1 MFRKTKLTNAN
12 VMIGKKKYFFFLLLL
27 PFLLGSCKKLT
38 KLLAKRQVDTSYST
52 ATTSSPPKAETISTW
67 KVETFYVIQDIY
79 PELGERIMLEI
90 QNRVLIN
97 PKAIRKL
104 SKMEAA
110 EVSGFYD
117 GFGFA
122 IHPSEISDLDKLDR
136 IQKVITDV
144 SEKEVVPLK
153 LTRNILNFQS
163 VSGDVESATKIFGEA
178 SPDSIVEVDD
188 GSGRLVKVY
197 ADERGLWDA
206 RIIQNDRLRERNG
219 FVYIKISKG
228 DAIQYLEMDVLS
240 KKMRR
245 VNVAELPSD
254 SVLLV
259 D

>member
-1 MFRKTKLTNAN
+1 
-12 VMIGKKKYFFFLLLL
+12 MIGTKKYLFFLLLL
-27 PFLLGSCKKLT
+27 PLLLGSCKKLT
-38 KLLAKRQVDTSYST
+38 KLLAKKQTDPSYSN
-52 ATTSSPPKAETISTW
+52 TSSTSPSPKVEAISTW

-79 PELGERIMLEI
+79 PELGERIMSEI

-104 SKMEAA
+104 SQPEVA

-122 IHPSEISDLDKLDR
+122 IHPSEISGLDKLAR
-136 IQKVITDV
+136 IQQVITDV
-144 SEKEVVPLK
+144 SEKEIVPLK

-163 VSGDVESATKIFGEA
+163 VSGDVESATKIYGEA

-188 GSGRLVKVY
+188 GSGRIVKVY

-206 RIIQNDRLRERNG
+206 RITQNDRLRERNG

-228 DAIQYLEMDVLS
+228 QAIQYLQMDVLS

-245 VNVAELPSD
+245 VNEGELPRD

>member
-1 MFRKTKLTNAN
+1 
-12 VMIGKKKYFFFLLLL
+12 MIGKKKYFFFLLLL
-27 PFLLGSCKKLT
+27 PILLGSCKKLT
-38 KLLAKRQVDTSYST
+38 KLLAKRQTDSSYST
-52 ATTSSPPKAETISTW
+52 APPPRAAIISTW
-67 KVETFYVIQDIY
+67 QVETFYVIQDIY
-79 PELGERIMLEI
+79 PELGEQIISEI

-97 PKAIRKL
+97 PKAIRQL
-104 SKMEAA
+104 SKLEAA
-110 EVSGFYD
+110 EISGFYD
-117 GFGFA
+117 AFGFA
-122 IHPSEISDLDKLDR
+122 IHPSEISNLDKLDR

-153 LTRNILNFQS
+153 LTRNVLNFQS
-163 VSGDVESATKIFGEA
+163 VSGDVASATKIYGEA

-188 GSGRLVKVY
+188 GSGRIIKVY

-206 RIIQNDRLRERNG
+206 RIAQNDRLRVRNG

-228 DAIQYLEMDVLS
+228 EAIQYLEMDVLS

-245 VNVAELPSD
+245 VNLEELPKD

>member
-1 MFRKTKLTNAN
+1 MIRTK
-12 VMIGKKKYFFFLLLL
+12 KHFFLLLL
-27 PFLLGSCKKLT
+27 LPLLLGSCKKLT
-38 KLLAKRQVDTSYST
+38 KLLAKRQTDPSYPNAT
-52 ATTSSPPKAETISTW
+52 ATATPPPKTEAISTW

-79 PELGERIMLEI
+79 PELGERIMSEI

-104 SKMEAA
+104 SQPEVA

-122 IHPSEISDLDKLDR
+122 IHPSEISGLDKLDR

-144 SEKEVVPLK
+144 SEQEIVPLK

-163 VSGDVESATKIFGEA
+163 VSGAVESATKIYGEA

-188 GSGRLVKVY
+188 GSGRIVKVY

-206 RIIQNDRLRERNG
+206 RITQNDRLRERNG

-228 DAIQYLEMDVLS
+228 QAIQYLQMDVLS

-245 VNVAELPSD
+245 VNAGELPRD

>member
-1 MFRKTKLTNAN
+1 
-12 VMIGKKKYFFFLLLL
+12 MIGTKKYLFFLLLL
-27 PFLLGSCKKLT
+27 PLLLGSCKKLT
-38 KLLAKRQVDTSYST
+38 KLLAKKQTDPSYSN
-52 ATTSSPPKAETISTW
+52 TSSTSPSPKVEAISTW
-67 KVETFYVIQDIY
+67 KS
-79 PELGERIMLEI
+79 EI

-104 SKMEAA
+104 SQPEVA

-122 IHPSEISDLDKLDR
+122 IHPSEISGLDKLAR
-136 IQKVITDV
+136 IQQVITDV
-144 SEKEVVPLK
+144 SEKEIVPLK

-163 VSGDVESATKIFGEA
+163 VSGDVESATKIYGEA

-188 GSGRLVKVY
+188 GSGRIVKVY

-206 RIIQNDRLRERNG
+206 RITQNDRLRERNG

-228 DAIQYLEMDVLS
+228 QAIQYLQMDVLS

-245 VNVAELPSD
+245 VNEGELPRD

>member
-1 MFRKTKLTNAN
+1 
-12 VMIGKKKYFFFLLLL
+12 MIGKKKYFFFLLLL

-38 KLLAKRQVDTSYST
+38 KLLAKRQTDSSYST
-52 ATTSSPPKAETISTW
+52 APPPKATIISTW
-67 KVETFYVIQDIY
+67 QVETFYVIQDIY
-79 PELGERIMLEI
+79 PELGEQIISEI

-97 PKAIRKL
+97 PKAIRQL
-104 SKMEAA
+104 SKLEAA
-110 EVSGFYD
+110 EISGFYD
-117 GFGFA
+117 AFGFA
-122 IHPSEISDLDKLDR
+122 IHPSEISNLDKLDR

-153 LTRNILNFQS
+153 LTRNVLNFQS
-163 VSGDVESATKIFGEA
+163 VSGDVASATKIYGEA

-188 GSGRLVKVY
+188 GSGRIIKVY

-206 RIIQNDRLRERNG
+206 RIAQNDRLRVRNG

-228 DAIQYLEMDVLS
+228 EAIQYLEMDVLS

-245 VNVAELPSD
+245 VNVSELPND
-254 SVLLV
+254 SILLA

>member
-1 MFRKTKLTNAN
+1 
-12 VMIGKKKYFFFLLLL
+12 MIGRKKYFLFLLLL
-27 PFLLGSCKKLT
+27 PLVLGSCNKLT
-38 KLLAKRQVDTSYST
+38 KLLAKRQSDLSYSSPSVSSSS
-52 ATTSSPPKAETISTW
+52 SSPPPKSQVISSTW
-67 KVETFYVIQDIY
+67 QVETFYVIQDIY
-79 PELGERIMLEI
+79 PELGERIILEI

-117 GFGFA
+117 AFGFA
-122 IHPSEISDLDKLDR
+122 IHPSEMSNLDKLDR
-136 IQKVITDV
+136 IQKIITDV

-153 LTRNILNFQS
+153 LTRNVLNFQS
-163 VSGDVESATKIFGEA
+163 VSGDVASATKIYGEA

-206 RIIQNDRLRERNG
+206 RIVQNDQLRARNG

-228 DAIQYLEMDVLS
+228 AAIQYLEMDVLS

-245 VNVAELPSD
+245 VNVGELPRD
-254 SVLLV
+254 SILLV
-259 D
+259 N